1 MVWPKDFLMQES
13 KATKIDYL
21 ECALW
26 KLAML
31 LSNIISKKILKRT
44 CQSLKIIFYL
54 SVSHNILIFF
64 FYQLLLL
71 SNTKT
76 LLLFLF

>member
-1 MVWPKDFLMQES
+1 MQES

-54 SVSHNILIFF
+54 YVSLNILIFF
-64 FYQLLLL
+64 FFYQLVLL